1 MKEKGF
7 NDDKIKLLDGLK
19 MKSVRLLLS
28 IIEGP
33 IDQEIIKNITIS
45 LDDFEIIFE
54 RLNYVYTSFITDE
67 LKLSENASLSSV

>member
-1 MKEKGF
+1 LKEKGF
-7 NDDKIKLLDGLK
+7 TGEKIKLLDGLK
-19 MKSVRLLLS
+19 MKAVRLLLS

-54 RLNYVYTSFITDE
+54 RLNTVFKAFVTELGITGI
-67 LKLSENASLSSV
+67 KSIEND

>member
-7 NDDKIKLLDGLK
+7 TGEKIKLLDGLK
-19 MKSVRLLLS
+19 MKAVRLLLS

-54 RLNYVYTSFITDE
+54 RLNTVFKAFVTELGITGI
-67 LKLSENASLSSV
+67 KSIEND